1 LRPKGIAF
9 QGEHGAYS
17 EEAIYQRFGG
27 RAETVPCKTIPEVFN
42 LAEVEAVRFGVVP
55 IENSIEGSVHETYDS
70 LITSSAK
77 IAGEIVLRVV
87 HCLVA
92 LPSTTVGDLKVV
104 YSHPQALA
112 QCRGFLASLGVKVM
126 VAYDTAGSVKMI
138 KEKRMA
144 NAAAVASENAA
155 RIYRMSVLSRGI
167 EDYGRNYTRF
177 LVLSTKEG
185 RRGGGYKTSVIFSL
199 PHVPGSLYGAL
210 ESFARHGINLTKI
223 ESRPTRQRPWEYY
236 FFLDFEGH
244 RDDTVQRGA
253 LRELVSKTIFFKVLG
268 SYPKAKVEPSLREAG
283 RSSSSSSESS

>member
-1 LRPKGIAF
+1 MKPKGIAF

-27 RAETVPCKTIPEVFN
+27 KAETVPCKTIPEVFN
-42 LAEVEAVRFGVVP
+42 LAEVEAVRYGVVP

-87 HCLVA
+87 HCL
-92 LPSTTVGDLKVV
+92 
-104 YSHPQALA
+104 
-112 QCRGFLASLGVKVM
+112 ASLGVRVM

-144 NAAAVASENAA
+144 NAAAVASQNAA

-185 RRGGGYKTSVIFSL
+185 RRGGAYKTSVIFSL

-210 ESFARHGINLTKI
+210 ESFARHSINLTKI

-268 SYPKAKVEPSLREAG
+268 SYPKAKLEPPAREG
-283 RSSSSSSESS
+283 GGPSSSSSSSS